1 MTLAQ
6 LGEEEKWAKELA
18 KYNNKEREWADER
31 ARARGN
37 EPAASSKI
45 EIDEDDGDDDV
56 VVREGEMFVCC
67 CCCR

>member
-6 LGEEEKWAKELA
+6 LGEKEENGQKNWQNITIK
-18 KYNNKEREWADER
+18 RVWADER

-67 CCCR
+67 CCR